1 MKLFNAPTSPFG
13 RKVTV
18 ALLELDLPFEE
29 QFVDINGPSVLD
41 LANPL
46 RQVPTLVSRDGREI
60 YDSTVIVE
68 YLDSLAAKPLL
79 FEPHLRFQQLTRM
92 SLADG
97 LMEAVR
103 MKFLERMRPEGE
115 QSPAFIERLAGRV
128 DRSLEAIAALT
139 DDLDTTPRADA
150 IALACALEYTEFRHG
165 QEWRGTYLA
174 LANWLDLYSER
185 PSMRRTGP
193 DRATRYWHSRLR
205 CPGR

>member
-29 QFVDINGPSVLD
+29 QFVDINGPSALD

-46 RQVPTLVSRDGREI
+46 RQVPTLVGRDGKEV

-68 YLDSLAAKPLL
+68 YLDALVGRPLL

-103 MKFLERMRPEGE
+103 MKFLEGKRPEGE
-115 QSPAFIERLAGRV
+115 KSPAFLERLAGRI
-128 DRSLEAIAALT
+128 DRSLVGIAALT
-139 DDLDTTPRADA
+139 DDLRTTARADA
-150 IALACALEYTEFRHG
+150 IAIACALKYTEFRHG
-165 QEWRGTYLA
+165 SEWRGTHVA
-174 LANWLDLYSER
+174 LAHWLDLYSER
-185 PSMRRTGP
+185 PSIRRTEP
-193 DRATRYWHSRLR
+193 DRVTPFLA
-205 CPGR
+205 